1 MPEVNQAT
9 LSLVVL
15 DRALSP
21 LFVPNPLVRL
31 SMRNLHIAAGHP
43 ARLRPGPRLH
53 TIGQTQGGT
62 AEVVHL
68 DIREDQETDV
78 LVMLPTN
85 CGHSNVR

>member
-1 MPEVNQAT
+1 MIP
-9 LSLVVL
+9 LDSLVL
-15 DRALSP
+15 GA
-21 LFVPNPLVRL
+21 
-31 SMRNLHIAAGHP
+31 RNAANQTPGLEGNLYIAAGHP
-43 ARLRPGPRLH
+43 ARLRPGPSLH

-85 CGHSNVR
+85 CGHSNIR

>member
-1 MPEVNQAT
+1 MKP
-9 LSLVVL
+9 LDSLVL
-15 DRALSP
+15 GACNASNKTPGLEG
-21 LFVPNPLVRL
+21 
-31 SMRNLHIAAGHP
+31 NLHIAAGHP
-43 ARLRPGPRLH
+43 ARLRPGPSLH
-53 TIGQTQGGT
+53 TIGQTQGRT